1 MSDQSRISTQ
11 TNKVM
16 KRYLIYFVTLLLCYI
31 FSVKLKASQGIQQKK
46 DLLHKSFQ
54 NGLNFIKEAC
64 SDLKTH
70 DQNEV
75 PVSMFLF
82 DPASKLLMCKTAKHG
97 STTWAQYFV
106 SIFQNGYGY
115 IVHMNS
121 TVSSSAYID
130 CQAQVEV
137 QVG

>member
-1 MSDQSRISTQ
+1 
-11 TNKVM
+11 M
-16 KRYLIYFVTLLLCYI
+16 KKYLIYFGTLLLCFI
-31 FSVKLKASQGIQQKK
+31 FSVRFRINQGIKLKKAV
-46 DLLHKSFQ
+46 LHQSFH

-64 SDLKTH
+64 SDLTTH

-106 SIFQNGYGY
+106 SIFQNGY
-115 IVHMNS
+115 MNVITS
-121 TVSSSAYID
+121 FISPIHLFSLL
-130 CQAQVEV
+130 
-137 QVG
+137 

>member
-1 MSDQSRISTQ
+1 
-11 TNKVM
+11 M
-16 KRYLIYFVTLLLCYI
+16 KKYLAFFVTLFLCYI
-31 FSVKLKASQGIQQKK
+31 VSVKFKESEGIKLKKEV
-46 DLLHKSFQ
+46 LHKSFQ
-54 NGLNFIKEAC
+54 DGLNSIKEAC

-106 SIFQNGYGY
+106 SIFQNGY
-115 IVHMNS
+115 
-121 TVSSSAYID
+121 
-130 CQAQVEV
+130 
-137 QVG
+137 